1 MSSIINLIHIFLLVP
16 LFFYVYYKGTSKDTS
31 KNATGT
37 RDQEQGLQPWLCY
50 LLMGLAVISFMYHSY
65 KLYLTVQGEGEKWKD
80 WIYALHIL
88 VILPL
93 LFYIGYNCNNTL
105 RKYFELLLVVAF
117 AALGYHSFNLVKY
130 GF

>member
-1 MSSIINLIHIFLLVP
+1 MSSIINLIHIFLLAP

-31 KNATGT
+31 QNATGAL
-37 RDQEQGLQPWLCY
+37 DSKQGIQSWICY

-65 KLYLTVQGEGEKWKD
+65 KLYLTFQGEGEKWKD
-80 WIYALHIL
+80 WIYIQHIL
-88 VILPL
+88 IILPL
-93 LFYIGYNCNNTL
+93 LFYIGYNCNNTP